1 MKSLKQHFLLSALL
15 LLFSGAASAQTTTQE
30 RAEEPEMAADTRE
43 RPMRHSI
50 EQRRG
55 EHLQRLERGR
65 RPTVRQR
72 PTLRQRRVKAHRPGI
87 KAAQNPRIAKK
98 TAQRVVKMRKM
109 QFRTQKLKA
118 QTAKLELRTAKVR
131 SQNMKH
137 LRAHQ
142 AARSTCASKTPE
154 SVQ

>member
-1 MKSLKQHFLLSALL
+1 MKSLKQHLLLSALL

-98 TAQRVVKMRKM
+98 NSTTRRQDAKNAVSHAQIKSSDG
-109 QFRTQKLKA
+109 
-118 QTAKLELRTAKVR
+118 QT
-131 SQNMKH
+131 
-137 LRAHQ
+137 RA
-142 AARSTCASKTPE
+142 SNG
-154 SVQ
+154 